1 MKIAHVSLV
10 FGLAVAAT
18 AHGENLLTNASFES
32 LDGNGKPERWYSYV
46 HEMPGAVGTVDATL
60 ADGQQSITL
69 YTPKP
74 YPGED
79 PRNNWSQNVFEDL
92 AGVEVEASASVR
104 SRDVDEA
111 AILVQCWDRSRDRL
125 IATETSAADSP
136 IRGTQDWTLIRFRFR
151 VPRGTDY
158 LTFRCV
164 LVGAGR
170 VWFDNVGLSRVEPP
184 PQPIEETAPPPFTA
198 VQEPVVSAVPAGRAP
213 SSVPAMPPD
222 FGALIEANS
231 ALTRALE
238 ELRDTNQSLLGEI
251 DQLRGQIGETR
262 TQLDEWQASL
272 RDEQARREQAEAEAR
287 KPKYGHPLVPSE
299 YREEDEPR

>member
-1 MKIAHVSLV
+1 MKIALLSFVI
-10 FGLAVAAT
+10 GLAAVA

-32 LDGNGKPERWYSYV
+32 VDSSGKPERWFAYV
-46 HEMPGAVGTVDATL
+46 HEMTGAVGTVDATA
-60 ADGQQSITL
+60 ADGRQSITL

-125 IATETSAADSP
+125 IATETSAADTP
-136 IRGTQDWTLIRFRFR
+136 IRGTQDWTPIRFRFR

-170 VWFDNVGLSRVEPP
+170 VWFDNVGLSRVEAPA
-184 PQPIEETAPPPFTA
+184 QQIAETAPPPLA
-198 VQEPVVSAVPAGRAP
+198 DVQEPVVSAAPVERFPSTAQAVPDIA
-213 SSVPAMPPD
+213 
-222 FGALIEANS
+222 ALIEANS
-231 ALTRALE
+231 ALTHALE

-251 DQLRGQIGETR
+251 DELRGQIGETR

-272 RDEQARREQAEAEAR
+272 RDEQARREQAEADAR